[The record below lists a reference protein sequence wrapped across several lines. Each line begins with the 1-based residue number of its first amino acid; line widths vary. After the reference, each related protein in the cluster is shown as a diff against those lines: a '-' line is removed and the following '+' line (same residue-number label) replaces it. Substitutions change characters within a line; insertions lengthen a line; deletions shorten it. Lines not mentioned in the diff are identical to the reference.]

1 LSDISSSIKY
11 TETLHKLKQILDV
24 LQKYLLKKSL
34 PSPPLSNEI
43 DQSISTTMTSDSLAT
58 TYSVSSTVPI
68 LHRNNSQ
75 FPYNNS
81 TINLENEIS
90 QIEADSLNK
99 NYYLDRIKLR
109 NSARNVN
116 CNRQI
121 SDDEE
126 TENSTPSPL
135 RRVRLSRN
143 Q

>member
-1 LSDISSSIKY
+1 MSDISSSIKY

-34 PSPPLSNEI
+34 SSPPLSNEI

-58 TYSVSSTVPI
+58 TYSVSST
-68 LHRNNSQ
+68 
-75 FPYNNS
+75 
-81 TINLENEIS
+81 INVKNEIS

>member
-1 LSDISSSIKY
+1 MSDISSSIKY

-34 PSPPLSNEI
+34 SSPPLSNEI

-58 TYSVSSTVPI
+58 TYSVSST
-68 LHRNNSQ
+68 
-75 FPYNNS
+75 
-81 TINLENEIS
+81 INVKNEIS

-126 TENSTPSPL
+126 TENSTPSPP

>member
-58 TYSVSSTVPI
+58 TYSVSST
-68 LHRNNSQ
+68 
-75 FPYNNS
+75 
-81 TINLENEIS
+81 INVKNEIS

-126 TENSTPSPL
+126 TENSTPSPP

>member
-34 PSPPLSNEI
+34 SSPPLSNEI

-58 TYSVSSTVPI
+58 TYSVSST
-68 LHRNNSQ
+68 
-75 FPYNNS
+75 
-81 TINLENEIS
+81 INVKNEIS

-126 TENSTPSPL
+126 TENSTPSPP

>member
-1 LSDISSSIKY
+1 MSDISSSIKY

-58 TYSVSSTVPI
+58 TYSVSST
-68 LHRNNSQ
+68 
-75 FPYNNS
+75 
-81 TINLENEIS
+81 INVKNEIS

>member
-34 PSPPLSNEI
+34 SSPPLSNEI

-58 TYSVSSTVPI
+58 TYSVSST
-68 LHRNNSQ
+68 
-75 FPYNNS
+75 
-81 TINLENEIS
+81 INVKNEIS